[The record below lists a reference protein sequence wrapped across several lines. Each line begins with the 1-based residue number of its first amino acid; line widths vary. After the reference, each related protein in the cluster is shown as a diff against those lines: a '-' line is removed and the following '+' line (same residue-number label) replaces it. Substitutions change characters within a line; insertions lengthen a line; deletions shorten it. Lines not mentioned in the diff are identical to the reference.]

1 MMLYRQTKP
10 GAMLVRSSS
19 AIRSDYKAFSQLC
32 RETAEPIISTNNG
45 ENDLVVM
52 GHEAFC
58 RREAW
63 LRLRMKHG
71 AADKQIEEGK
81 LVEHDEV
88 FNRLRER
95 V

>member
-1 MMLYRQTKP
+1 
-10 GAMLVRSSS
+10 
-19 AIRSDYKAFSQLC
+19 
-32 RETAEPIISTNNG
+32 
-45 ENDLVVM
+45 
-52 GHEAFC
+52 
-58 RREAW
+58 
-63 LRLRMKHG
+63 MKHG